1 MGHNLTEGGTTEPMA
16 VQTPAS
22 GRLSNNKRLL
32 DCAYNP
38 VSLLNNTS
46 IVKLGYMIIGQTHS
60 PLIRGVGGLQ
70 VLILVFLPPP
80 YPPLS
85 RGECVFLI
93 KVVPPIRC
101 KSKGYPPDFP
111 N

>member
-22 GRLSNNKRLL
+22 GKLSNNKRLL

-38 VSLLNNTS
+38 VSLLNNPS
-46 IVKLGYMIIGQTHS
+46 IVKLGYMIIGQTHY
-60 PLIRGVGGLQ
+60 PLIRGRGVTSPYFG
-70 VLILVFLPPP
+70 VFKPL
-80 YPPLS
+80 PPLS

-93 KVVPPIRC
+93 KVVPHKMQIKRI
-101 KSKGYPPDFP
+101 PPDFP